1 MKRILPYLL
10 ILFIFGAS
18 AVSGLLSGLVN
29 NLTDLSFRLAPRQA
43 SGNIVIVAIDRGSL
57 DRLGPWPWPRRH
69 HASVLD
75 RLQAAGAHRIAFD
88 IDFSRR
94 TNATDDQA
102 LADAIGRVSDG
113 RAANGVILPVFRQ
126 GSAASTGNLRPVL
139 TSPYAPFTLG
149 ARLGTV
155 NVKLEADGRAR
166 RYMSGDDRNGSILPS
181 LASLLA
187 SDQTPRAGSFF
198 LDYAIQPDS
207 VPRISYIDILNGAF
221 HPEAIKGKTV
231 IIGATATELGD
242 QLAVPLHGLLS
253 GPVVHAL
260 AVESL
265 LQGRSI
271 YGKTFVFIVIGAF
284 LLAFSAGRLLS
295 KFTERAEPRQPCRA

>member
-10 ILFIFGAS
+10 ILFIFAAGTF
-18 AVSGLLSGLVN
+18 SGLLSGLVN
-29 NLTDLSFRLAPRQA
+29 SLTDLSFRLAPRQA
-43 SGNIVIVAIDRGSL
+43 SGNIVIVAIDRESL
-57 DRLGPWPWPRRH
+57 DRLGPWPWRRRN
-69 HASVLD
+69 HAQVLD

-88 IDFSRR
+88 IDFSQR

-102 LADAIGRVSDG
+102 MADAIGRVSDG
-113 RAANGVILPVFRQ
+113 RAAGGVILPVFRQ
-126 GSAASTGNLRPVL
+126 ASAASTGSLHPVF
-139 TSPYAPFTLG
+139 TSPYAPFILG

-166 RYMSGDDRNGSILPS
+166 RYMSRDDRTGKILPS

-187 SDQTPRAGSFF
+187 SDEAPQAGSFF
-198 LDYAIQPDS
+198 LDYGIQPDS
-207 VPRISYIDILNGAF
+207 VPQISYVDILDGAF
-221 HPEAIKGKTV
+221 HPKAIKGKTV
-231 IIGATATELGD
+231 IIGATAVELGD

-253 GPVVHAL
+253 GPLVHAL

-265 LQGRSI
+265 LQGRST

-284 LLAFSAGRLLS
+284 LLAFFSGRLLG
-295 KFTERAEPRQPCRA
+295 KITGRTGPPQPCPA